1 MRCQKPAFTP
11 FAKAKGVWLEVG
23 DSMGHF
29 MDVKLLSFSHHPK
42 SILTLYPPL
51 QMSNLVLRCQKP
63 AFTPFTRTK
72 GVWLEMGD
80 NMGHFIDVK
89 LLSFSHHP
97 KSIITLY
104 PPLQMSNLVLRC
116 QKPAFTPF
124 TRTKGVWLEM
134 GDNMGHFIDVKLL
147 SFSHHPKS
155 ILTLYPPNP
164 CYY

>member
-1 MRCQKPAFTP
+1 MIRHGQPVKILNGRTSSPVLRRQKPAFTP

-51 QMSNLVLRCQKP
+51 QMSNLVLRRQEP
-63 AFTPFTRTK
+63 AFTSFTRTK

-80 NMGHFIDVK
+80 NMGHF
-89 LLSFSHHP
+89 
-97 KSIITLY
+97 
-104 PPLQMSNLVLRC
+104 M
-116 QKPAFTPF
+116 
-124 TRTKGVWLEM
+124 
-134 GDNMGHFIDVKLL
+134 DVKLL

-155 ILTLYPPNP
+155 ILTLYPPTLATTNQCP
-164 CYY
+164 GTKI